1 MRGTVT
7 KYRPCSV
14 PKHLLQAIFLL
25 CYFETVKDG
34 NKRAVLLRSAFTYTV
49 TANELLTKLGV
60 TKIVRVIIYSLDMK
74 SVVALIKQ
82 MGLFFQDPKLTA
94 ITDNVLCP

>member
-34 NKRAVLLRSAFTYTV
+34 NKRAVLLRSGFTYTL
-49 TANELLTKLGV
+49 TANELSTKLWV

-74 SVVALIKQ
+74 SVVALRTD
-82 MGLFFQDPKLTA
+82 GSFFFRIL
-94 ITDNVLCP
+94 N

>member
-34 NKRAVLLRSAFTYTV
+34 NKRAVLLRSAFTYTL

-74 SVVALIKQ
+74 SVALIKQ